1 MDPQNLPPPAPAT
14 EPAPAPA
21 PAPAAPANPG
31 RPTSNLAIFSLVS
44 GLLGWT
50 LLPWLGSLAAVV
62 LGHMARA
69 EIRRSGGTL
78 DGDGLAIAGLVLGW
92 VMIAFSILAVLAV
105 VLFFGGLAVFLGFLG
120 ISGNL

>member
-1 MDPQNLPPPAPAT
+1 MDPQNLPPPAPVS

-21 PAPAAPANPG
+21 PPAAPANPGG

-69 EIRRSGGTL
+69 EIRRSNGGL

-92 VMIAFSILAVLAV
+92 AMIVISLLTILAV
-105 VLFFGGLAVFLGFLG
+105 VLFFGGLAVLLGFLG